1 LKYNRI
7 CATIGKTRNIKGS
20 EKMDKL
26 IETGKIVSV
35 FGIKGEVK
43 VQPWCDDPQLLCEL
57 DTLYYKSGTPVEIG
71 RARVAKNIVV
81 MKIKGVDTANDA
93 NKLRNRVLY
102 LDRDDI
108 VLEEGAFFIQDLI
121 GLKVID
127 ADNGREYGIITDVS
141 QTGANDVY
149 HIKAPDGKMYYIP
162 AIKDV
167 VKQTD
172 IKSGEMLITPIEGL
186 FEGAEEVR

>member
-1 LKYNRI
+1 MK
-7 CATIGKTRNIKGS
+7 
-20 EKMDKL
+20 KL

-57 DTLYYKSGTPVEIG
+57 DTLYYKSGTPVEVEH
-71 RARVAKNIVV
+71 ARVAKNIVV

-93 NKLRNRVLY
+93 QKLRNRVLY
-102 LDRDDI
+102 LDRDD
-108 VLEEGAFFIQDLI
+108 VELEEGAYFIQDLI
-121 GLKVID
+121 GLAVKD
-127 ADNGREYGIITDVS
+127 ADSGRVYGEITDVT

-172 IKSGEMLITPIEGL
+172 IEGGVMLITVLEGL
-186 FEGAEEVR
+186 FDGAEEVR